1 MNYRKVIVIS
11 SSYDFVK
18 IFLLDFLKE
27 LSKIFRVNVLTN
39 NKNKI
44 DIPPY
49 INMFHIPVKRK
60 ISPFSDLL
68 SILYAFYRFIK
79 IRPEILISVTPKSII
94 FGSIIKLFF
103 PRVKRFHI
111 YTGITWTNMYG
122 ISRFLFIL
130 LDKLN
135 IFLSDKILFDSKEQI
150 SFLNK
155 NRIFSKKFHL
165 INCGSIKGVDT
176 KVFYKYSIIKKKK
189 IRIKNNIPLEKKVIL
204 YLGRIDIEKGI
215 LNLLESFKIISKTHK
230 DAILLI
236 VGKDEMNITYHI
248 DKFDKYLLNKIII
261 RPHTHNA
268 QDIYNIANIFCLP
281 SEREGF
287 GNSVIEASAVE
298 LPVIGSNIYGL
309 QSSLINNY
317 NGVVFKVG
325 DIKDL
330 AKKISYLLTNE
341 SQCIKFGKNG
351 REYVKKNFK
360 PQDINNDL
368 VRLIVEI

>member
-1 MNYRKVIVIS
+1 M
-11 SSYDFVK
+11 
-18 IFLLDFLKE
+18 
-27 LSKIFRVNVLTN
+27 
-39 NKNKI
+39 
-44 DIPPY
+44 
-49 INMFHIPVKRK
+49 
-60 ISPFSDLL
+60 
-68 SILYAFYRFIK
+68 
-79 IRPEILISVTPKSII
+79 
-94 FGSIIKLFF
+94 
-103 PRVKRFHI
+103 
-111 YTGITWTNMYG
+111 
-122 ISRFLFIL
+122 
-130 LDKLN
+130 
-135 IFLSDKILFDSKEQI
+135 
-150 SFLNK
+150 
-155 NRIFSKKFHL
+155 
-165 INCGSIKGVDT
+165 
-176 KVFYKYSIIKKKK
+176 
-189 IRIKNNIPLEKKVIL
+189 
-204 YLGRIDIEKGI
+204 
-215 LNLLESFKIISKTHK
+215 LESFKIISKTHK